1 MPPSVPNFAAALVL
15 TYSPRDGAEDEG
27 YADWVR
33 RVDNPFFNAVPG
45 IVRYTN
51 WRVIAS
57 GGDVP
62 YGYFDILG
70 LEDLA
75 SFEHVWLNEDVRTFT
90 AGWRDKWGAA
100 PGTDSDLNSHVYLCE
115 RTSGKGSDWTNHV
128 LFAPGATAEQ
138 AGNGFEDWRVV
149 RPIKGDVRFHTL
161 ALKYVAD
168 QDAFARWGEDSPA
181 LSPTALGHCFAAPDE
196 RHVLNASIAPP
207 LPR

>member
-1 MPPSVPNFAAALVL
+1 MSSMVPNDGFQFELTSERANATLMSLVPS
-15 TYSPRDGAEDEG
+15 TTA
-27 YADWVR
+27 
-33 RVDNPFFNAVPG
+33 
-45 IVRYTN
+45 
-51 WRVIAS
+51 
-57 GGDVP
+57 
-62 YGYFDILG
+62 
-70 LEDLA
+70 
-75 SFEHVWLNEDVRTFT
+75 FT

-196 RHVLNASIAPP
+196 HTS
-207 LPR
+207 

>member
-1 MPPSVPNFAAALVL
+1 MPPSVLDFAAALVL

-27 YADWVR
+27 YADWIR

-51 WRVIAS
+51 WRIIES
-57 GGDVP
+57 GGEVP

-70 LEDLA
+70 LQNLE
-75 SFEHVWLNEDVRTFT
+75 SFERVWLSGEVRAFT
-90 AGWRDKWGAA
+90 AEWRDKWGAA

-115 RTSGKGSDWTNHV
+115 RVSARSADWADHV

-161 ALKYVAD
+161 ALKYVPD
-168 QDAFARWGEDSPA
+168 GDAFGRWAADSPA

-196 RHVLNASIAPP
+196 DTS
-207 LPR
+207 